1 MSPVCVRDGPITLSY
16 YSPCHAGCPHP
27 TNQDNLT
34 NCTCGSAA
42 AQITRGYC
50 RDKCSIF
57 VLYNVVNCITK
68 SLLSVTIIG
77 SLLITLRCVGK
88 QDKPAALGLKS
99 TVMSLAALVTPLVS
113 GSIIDSACL
122 VWKEACDVQ
131 TSCSLYNTI
140 DFGHKFHGL
149 TSVVFALST
158 IFTLLVSK
166 HVRDL
171 ELLEDAPYNLPT
183 FSFFDA
189 GVSSSPSIHRSFRKM
204 SRLASGRR
212 SSGKWKVPT
221 MTSSQTWG
229 GELQVIR
236 QQDVRNDDDGSDVD
250 TQPTVSVLKPNI
262 LPSLIMKTTNV

>member
-1 MSPVCVRDGPITLSY
+1 
-16 YSPCHAGCPHP
+16 
-27 TNQDNLT
+27 
-34 NCTCGSAA
+34 
-42 AQITRGYC
+42 
-50 RDKCSIF
+50 
-57 VLYNVVNCITK
+57 
-68 SLLSVTIIG
+68 
-77 SLLITLRCVGK
+77 
-88 QDKPAALGLKS
+88 
-99 TVMSLAALVTPLVS
+99 
-113 GSIIDSACL
+113 
-122 VWKEACDVQ
+122 
-131 TSCSLYNTI
+131 
-140 DFGHKFHGL
+140 
-149 TSVVFALST
+149 
-158 IFTLLVSK
+158 K